1 MRIEKGDRIGAR
13 WFMMGRPVLASSKRE
28 WLGYGATAIEII
40 GIVRHLRGD
49 HPEEPTEIVAYVEPD
64 GPIPDVVRRERPY
77 GCMCPGHDDLV
88 PVRSQHVR
96 WKETP

>member
-1 MRIEKGDRIGAR
+1 MRVEKGDRIGAR
-13 WFMMGRPVLASSKRE
+13 WFVTNPASLAGMHLK
-28 WLGYGATAIEII
+28 LVATEIEIS

-49 HPEEPTEIVAYVEPD
+49 HPEEPTEIVAYVEPEV
-64 GPIPDVVRRERPY
+64 PIPDVVRRERPY

-88 PVRSQHVR
+88 PVRSQHVL

>member
-1 MRIEKGDRIGAR
+1 MRVEKGDRIGAR
-13 WFMMGRPVLASSKRE
+13 WFVTHQAPLAGMQFK
-28 WLGYGATAIEII
+28 LGATEIAIS

-49 HPEEPTEIVAYVEPD
+49 HPQEPTEIVAYVEPE
-64 GPIPDVVRRERPY
+64 GPILDVVRRERPY